1 MVPRHYSVMVG
12 HHVCTRSSDT
22 VNNKALGGAQGYSC
36 QTLPSPFI
44 SFFSDKV
51 SAAVINH
58 KVPDREN
65 KILVV
70 TQYLNLIL

>member
-1 MVPRHYSVMVG
+1 MFVRVAQTLSIKPW
-12 HHVCTRSSDT
+12 
-22 VNNKALGGAQGYSC
+22 GGAQGYSC
-36 QTLPSPFI
+36 QTLPSPLI
-44 SFFSDKV
+44 SIFSGKG
-51 SAAVINH
+51 SAALRNH